1 VRIAYI
7 INQYPAGS
15 HTFIRREIR
24 AIEAL
29 GETILRYALRPGANS
44 VDPEDREEERRTRY
58 ILNGGSEF
66 VRCLCVMLIT
76 RPLAMSCAL
85 RQTLKLGWRSDRG
98 ILRHLIYWAEAAV
111 LACWCSRDDIA
122 HIHAHFGTNS
132 TTVAMLAWRISGI
145 PYSFTVHGPEE
156 FDKALFIGLA
166 EKIRHCTFVVAIS
179 SFGRSQL
186 FRYTDQKHW
195 TKVNVVHCGLEPT
208 LFEASAPAT
217 NSRRFICIGRMS
229 EQKGHLIL
237 IEAAQRLALR
247 GEDFEIVLC
256 GDGEMR
262 PSIEAMVR
270 RYNLESKIR
279 ILGWIDSARIRE
291 EISKARALVLPSFA
305 EGLPVVI
312 METMALGRPV
322 VSTFIAGIPE
332 LVIPGENGW
341 LAPAGDVEAFE
352 EAMQACLDSNAEA
365 LVQMGKAARKRALLR
380 HNVNT
385 EASKLASLFQA
396 AIRQRKAPKP
406 YRG

>member
-44 VDPEDREEERRTRY
+44 VDPEDREEEKQTRY
-58 ILNGGSEF
+58 ILNDGSEF
-66 VRCLCVMLIT
+66 VRCLCIMLFT
-76 RPLAMSCAL
+76 RPFAMTCAL
-85 RQTLKLGWRSDRG
+85 GQTLKLGWRSDRG

-111 LACWCSRDDIA
+111 LACWCGRDDID

-166 EKIRHCTFVVAIS
+166 EKIRYCAFVVAIS

-195 TKVNVVHCGLEPT
+195 TKVKVVHCGLEPT

-247 GEDFEIVLC
+247 SEDFEIVLC

-262 PSIEAMVR
+262 PGIEAMVR

-322 VSTFIAGIPE
+322 ISTFIAGIPE

-365 LVQMGKAARKRALLR
+365 LAQMGKAARKRALSR

-396 AIRQRKAPKP
+396 AIRQRKVPKP